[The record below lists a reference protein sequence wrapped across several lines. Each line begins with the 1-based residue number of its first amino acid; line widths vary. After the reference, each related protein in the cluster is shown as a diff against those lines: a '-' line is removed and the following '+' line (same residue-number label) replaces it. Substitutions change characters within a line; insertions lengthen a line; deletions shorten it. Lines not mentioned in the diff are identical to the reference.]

1 MWISLEDYWWIRISD
16 TSSLQSCN
24 FLTNRDLSFIFEYVV
39 GIDMNFIHK
48 KLVVLKF
55 KESVQISRQSRF
67 LNYGC
72 DFFWTFDTL
81 HALSVRMCI

>member
-1 MWISLEDYWWIRISD
+1 
-16 TSSLQSCN
+16 
-24 FLTNRDLSFIFEYVV
+24 
-39 GIDMNFIHK
+39 MNFTHK

-81 HALSVRMCI
+81 HALSVRMYIQTFFFIHRAGTCTVQPCNMGSN